1 MNAGTRPQ
9 PAPPARLTNAT
20 YQGYGPRTRAL
31 SDEELVRVGPGTP
44 CGEYLRRFWH
54 PVALSSE
61 IADLPVAL
69 RVLGEDLVVFRDGE
83 GRIGL
88 VHRRCPHRRASL
100 EYGTCQQRGIRCC
113 YHGWHFDID
122 GALLDAPGQPPEAQA
137 RLRSRVR
144 LGAYPAFEYRGL
156 VFAWLGPPDQMPKFP
171 VYDTFELPDMELVP
185 YRAPFRC
192 NWLQVLDAIVD
203 PIHTSF
209 LHSSISREQFSAG
222 FGEIGRI
229 DFFDR
234 TPWLIGTNTRR
245 VDDNVWLRV
254 NEVVLP
260 NFTQSGAAFAADGT
274 RQRYYGRTAF
284 VRWVVPIDDENTMA
298 LAWACFGER
307 GDPPAWNTPQGP
319 ELIEQGEVFDRP
331 YEQRQRFPADAEAVE
346 GMGRITVHDEENLA
360 PSDKGVA
367 LMRRRLRQQIRAVAA
382 GEQPLRVTDLGPISV
397 PTYGGD
403 TVLTLPHDGAAD
415 ESERF
420 SRLAHAF
427 MQIQFD
433 ADALPESKRV
443 AYVTERLRAL
453 EANGDAVD
461 TS

>member
-245 VDDNVWLRV
+245 VDDNVWFRV

-260 NFTQSGAAFAADGT
+260 NFTQAGAAFAADGT